1 MNLTTPPPVEDLDPD
16 YAEQI
21 RAQLVKKAQGSE
33 RKRSGWVPVLAAA
46 CGIAV
51 ITTGVVV
58 LAESGDDGDAGPAAT
73 VPTSSP
79 TLPEVKKVPANS
91 SPRISLDLGPASAG
105 DANVAARK
113 CLAQREGGN
122 GAPNPV
128 GPADAETATVHQ
140 ARWMK
145 VLPGAGGQA
154 RPSADRILVQSLTTH
169 KGVWVQCVGTELY
182 ELFDPVAAGMPF
194 EKSVPLNAVDPI
206 NGSWTIRE
214 VPDGAS
220 TLLFAGY
227 RFSALPA
234 VAKVEVRIRWTGGA
248 SPWYGVP
255 VTTSTGYV
263 TASQLGAVHERRA
276 LEIDFRAFDK
286 NGRQIFSDIEFG

>member
-21 RAQLVKKAQGSE
+21 RAQLVKTARGRE

-58 LAESGDDGDAGPAAT
+58 LAETGDDGDAGPAAT
-73 VPTSSP
+73 APTSSP
-79 TLPEVKKVPANS
+79 TLPEVKKVPATS

-105 DANVAARK
+105 DAKADARK
-113 CLAQREGGN
+113 CLAQPAGGE
-122 GAPNPV
+122 PNPV
-128 GPADAETATVHQ
+128 SPADAETATVHQ
-140 ARWMK
+140 ARWMQ
-145 VLPGAGGQA
+145 VLPGEGGQA
-154 RPSADRILVQSLTTH
+154 HPSADRVLVQSLTTQ

-182 ELFDPVAAGMPF
+182 ELFDPVAAGISF
-194 EKSVPLNAVDPI
+194 EKSVPLNVADPI
-206 NGSWTIRE
+206 NGRWTIRE

-227 RFSALPA
+227 RFSALPV
-234 VAKVEVRIRWTGGA
+234 VAKVEARIRWTGGA

-255 VTTSTGYV
+255 VTTGTGYV
-263 TASQLGAVHERRA
+263 TASQEGAVHQRRA

-286 NGRQIFSDIEFG
+286 NGRQIFSDIEYG